1 MKIIGLIVG
10 LVKMILN
17 IKKWISAPYRM
28 VMFCTNHP
36 NQAMIYVGV
45 ILVVIAVYLINVI

>member
-1 MKIIGLIVG
+1 MGIVKILLDLIK
-10 LVKMILN
+10 LVLN

-45 ILVVIAVYLINVI
+45 ILSIIAIYLMNVI

>member
-45 ILVVIAVYLINVI
+45 TLVAIAVYLINVI

>member
-1 MKIIGLIVG
+1 MGIVKILLDLIK
-10 LVKMILN
+10 LVLN

-45 ILVVIAVYLINVI
+45 TLVVIAVYLINVI

>member
-1 MKIIGLIVG
+1 MGIVKILLDLIK
-10 LVKMILN
+10 LVLN

-45 ILVVIAVYLINVI
+45 TLVVIAVYLIKVI

>member
-1 MKIIGLIVG
+1 MGIVKILLDLIK
-10 LVKMILN
+10 LVLN

-28 VMFCTNHP
+28 VMFCTNPP